1 MGKWHLS
8 LEELPTGYTLDL
20 CDLCSKFGFED
31 GEQFSDLCYTLEDVG
46 AGKVDP
52 EAFIRAVVRK
62 WVLPSVGNPA
72 VYEIGGIHNPIRHDI
87 GSDLSSCPETH
98 FEGKIEI
105 STADLLTLART
116 MLVPGKDS

>member
-20 CDLCSKFGFED
+20 CDLCSKFGLKM
-31 GEQFSDLCYTLEDVG
+31 GNNLADLCYTLEDVG

-62 WVLPSVGNPA
+62 WVLP
-72 VYEIGGIHNPIRHDI
+72 
-87 GSDLSSCPETH
+87 
-98 FEGKIEI
+98 
-105 STADLLTLART
+105 LLVIPRL
-116 MLVPGKDS
+116 